1 MENFGRVAA
10 SRHEDYAQERRDT
23 MLNATLRVFAQS
35 GFAEAKID
43 QIAAAADLS
52 KASLHLFDPS
62 KGSLLHSLLERYAVL
77 PELPKMMAS
86 LGDTPPALGM
96 PTPIA
101 EIWRLLRQR
110 KELAR
115 VISRGIQCSAESGA
129 MFVEQLGPSPYQPLA
144 GYLDRWMNRGVLRR
158 QNALAAAQF
167 IVGMLWFF
175 LLTEELLEGKDLYP
189 LSDETVVT
197 SVARMFLDG
206 PAKTGK
212 HCPSHAAAGVGRHQ
226 GS

>member
-1 MENFGRVAA
+1 MENFGRVVAP
-10 SRHEDYAQERRDT
+10 RHEEYAQERRDT

-62 KGSLLHSLLERYAVL
+62 NHSRLHSLLESLL
-77 PELPKMMAS
+77 PELPEMMAA
-86 LGDTPPALGM
+86 LNDTPPALGI
-96 PTPIA
+96 PTLIA

-110 KELAR
+110 KELAH
-115 VISRGIQCSAESGA
+115 VIRREIECNAESSKVFA
-129 MFVEQLGPSPYQPLA
+129 EQIGPPSCQSLA

-158 QNALAAAQF
+158 QNALAAAQCM
-167 IVGMLWFF
+167 IGMLWFF
-175 LLTEELLEGKDLYP
+175 LLTEELIEGKDLYP

-197 SVARMFLDG
+197 AVARMFLDG

-212 HCPSHAAAGVGRHQ
+212 HCPSHAAACGSRHQ

>member
-10 SRHEDYAQERRDT
+10 SRHEGYAQERRDT

-62 KGSLLHSLLERYAVL
+62 KSSLLHSLLERYAVL

-86 LGDTPPALGM
+86 LGDTPPALGI
-96 PTPIA
+96 PTLIA

-110 KELAR
+110 KDLAR
-115 VISRGIQCSAESGA
+115 VISREIQCSAESGA
-129 MFVEQLGPSPYQPLA
+129 VFADQIGPLSCQPLA
-144 GYLDRWMNRGVLRR
+144 AYLDRWMNRGVLER
-158 QNALAAAQF
+158 QNPLVAAQCM
-167 IVGMLWFF
+167 IGMLWFF
-175 LLTEELLEGKDLYP
+175 LLTEELIGGRDLHP

-206 PAKTGK
+206 PARTGK
-212 HCPSHAAAGVGRHQ
+212 RCPSRAAAAGNWHQ
-226 GS
+226 G